1 MARNVLLQMRYRHDG
16 PPLPQAAA
24 RTGAATVLLA
34 AVLYLPMGGTAF
46 ADLGPARQAGLT
58 TRAEI
63 RDFQRS
69 HGLVPDG
76 VVGPDTRAALQA
88 VPHGRGHVRMVQAV
102 AAPAGEQRAAV
113 TRATASGARHGRI
126 AYLAMF
132 VAGWAILLALA
143 VLKLRG
149 PVAYRMRILRDSM
162 VRPYGRPA
170 PGVRWLPSGHM
181 FAEGRAARAG
191 IGRFSGSVSAI
202 TELRGERCFL
212 VRDRRMPRG
221 VWVFESE
228 IRDLARPDDET
239 ASADRLP

>member
-1 MARNVLLQMRYRHDG
+1 M
-16 PPLPQAAA
+16 
-24 RTGAATVLLA
+24 LLA
-34 AVLYLPMGGTAF
+34 AVLYLVMGGTAF

-88 VPHGRGHVRMVQAV
+88 IPRGRGHMRMVQAP
-102 AAPAGEQRAAV
+102 AAPAGERAAV

-143 VLKLRG
+143 VLKLRE
-149 PVAYRMRILRDSM
+149 PVAYRMRILRDSLM
-162 VRPYGRPA
+162 RPSGRPA
-170 PGVRWLPSGHM
+170 PGVRWLPSGRM

-228 IRDLARPDDET
+228 IRDLARADDET

>member
-1 MARNVLLQMRYRHDG
+1 MRYRHDG

-34 AVLYLPMGGTAF
+34 AVLYLVIGGTAF
-46 ADLGPARQAGLT
+46 ADPGPARQAGLT

-76 VVGPDTRAALQA
+76 VIGPDTRAALLA
-88 VPHGRGHVRMVQAV
+88 IPHRRGHMRMVQPA
-102 AAPAGEQRAAV
+102 AAPARERAAAPR
-113 TRATASGARHGRI
+113 TTSSAARHGGI
-126 AYLAMF
+126 VYLAMF
-132 VAGWAILLALA
+132 AGGWAILLALA

-149 PVAYRMRILRDSM
+149 PVTYRMRILRDSLT
-162 VRPYGRPA
+162 RPYGRPA
-170 PGVRWLPSGHM
+170 PGVRWLPSGQM

-228 IRDLARPDDET
+228 IRDLARADDET

>member
-1 MARNVLLQMRYRHDG
+1 
-16 PPLPQAAA
+16 
-24 RTGAATVLLA
+24 VLLA
-34 AVLYLPMGGTAF
+34 AVLYLVMGGTAF

-58 TRAEI
+58 TRAEV

-88 VPHGRGHVRMVQAV
+88 LPHGRGHMRMAQAA
-102 AAPAGEQRAAV
+102 AAPAAERAAAP
-113 TRATASGARHGRI
+113 RATASRARHGGI

-132 VAGWAILLALA
+132 AAGWAILLALA
-143 VLKLRG
+143 VLKLRK
-149 PVAYRMRILRDSM
+149 PVTYRMRILRDSLM
-162 VRPYGRPA
+162 RPSGRPA

-228 IRDLARPDDET
+228 VRDLARADDET

>member
-1 MARNVLLQMRYRHDG
+1 
-16 PPLPQAAA
+16 
-24 RTGAATVLLA
+24 VLLA
-34 AVLYLPMGGTAF
+34 AVLYLVMGGTAF
-46 ADLGPARQAGLT
+46 ATLGPARQAGLT

-88 VPHGRGHVRMVQAV
+88 IPRGRGHMRMAQAA
-102 AAPAGEQRAAV
+102 AAPAGERAAV
-113 TRATASGARHGRI
+113 TRATASGARRGRI

-132 VAGWAILLALA
+132 AAGWAILLALA
-143 VLKLRG
+143 VLKLRELRE
-149 PVAYRMRILRDSM
+149 PVSYRMRILRDSLM
-162 VRPYGRPA
+162 RPSGRPA
-170 PGVRWLPSGHM
+170 PGVRWLPSGRM

-228 IRDLARPDDET
+228 IRDLARADDET
-239 ASADRLP
+239 ASADLLP